1 MGGKSKQRKV
11 MVAVILVFILALL
24 LVPSFGLAAT
34 KKRGITIGVVVKSV
48 AFNWF
53 MRMEEGIKK
62 FAKDY
67 GVTAFMQ
74 GPPIADS
81 AQQIA
86 IIEQLIAQG
95 VDALVIVPY
104 GVKEHEMV
112 QKEAMDRGIIVIT
125 HEAAR
130 TKYAHFDVEAF
141 INEEYG
147 AEMMRQL
154 AARMGYK
161 GEYVQFVG
169 SYTNDSHNQ
178 WQDAARAYQEANYPD
193 MKCIGKFETKEDQA
207 IGYNIMKDLL
217 KKYPNIRGV
226 LGSAAGDVVA
236 AGRAIQEAGL
246 ADKIAVV
253 GTSIVSYAGELL
265 KTGAVDLAMCWD
277 PALAGYVSCLVAY
290 KLLNGESISEG
301 MDLGVPG
308 YNNIKI
314 ITNEH
319 GVPVI
324 YGQGWILIDASNM
337 HEYNF

>member
-1 MGGKSKQRKV
+1 MRKKLFSV
-11 MVAVILVFILALL
+11 LL
-24 LVPSFGLAAT
+24 LVVFVIALATTGFAAA
-34 KKRGITIGVVVKSV
+34 KKKDITIAVVVKSV

-53 MRMEEGIKK
+53 QRMDQGVKQ
-62 FAKDY
+62 FAKDF

-74 GPPIADS
+74 GPPVADS

-112 QKEAMDRGIIVIT
+112 QKEAMEKGIIVIT

-130 TKYAHFDVEAF
+130 TRYAHFDLEAF
-141 INEEYG
+141 DNEEYG
-147 AEMMRQL
+147 REMMRQL
-154 AARMGYK
+154 AARMNYE

-178 WQDAARAYQEANYPD
+178 WQDAARKYQEANYPK
-193 MKCIGKFETKEDQA
+193 MKCIGKFESREDQA
-207 IGYNIMKDLL
+207 VGYNIMKDLL
-217 KKYPNIRGV
+217 KTYPNIRGV

-246 ADKIAVV
+246 SDKIAVV

-277 PALAGYVSCLVAY
+277 PALAGYAACVVAY
-290 KLLNGESISEG
+290 KLLTGESIVDG
-301 MDLGVPG
+301 VDLGVPG
-308 YNNIKI
+308 YENIKI
-314 ITNEH
+314 VKNEY

-324 YGQGWILIDASNM
+324 YGKGWIFIDASNM
-337 HEYNF
+337 DKYNF

>member
-1 MGGKSKQRKV
+1 MRKSLLTVVLVVVLV
-11 MVAVILVFILALL
+11 MFLITTGFTA
-24 LVPSFGLAAT
+24 P
-34 KKRGITIGVVVKSV
+34 KKNITIGVVVKSV

-53 MRMEEGIKK
+53 QRMEVGIKQ

-74 GPPIADS
+74 GPPVADS

-112 QKEAMDRGIIVIT
+112 QKEAMEKGIIVVT

-130 TKYAHFDVEAF
+130 TAYAHFDLEAF
-141 INEEYG
+141 VNEEYG
-147 AEMMRQL
+147 EEMMRQL
-154 AARMGYK
+154 AKRMNYE

-178 WQDAARAYQEANYPD
+178 WMDAARAYQEANYPN
-193 MKCIGKFETKEDQA
+193 MKCIGKFETREDQA
-207 IGYNIMKDLL
+207 VGYNIMKDLL
-217 KKYPNIRGV
+217 KRYPNIKGV

-277 PALAGYVSCLVAY
+277 PALAGYAACVVAY
-290 KLLNGESISEG
+290 KLLMGEKIEEG
-301 MDLGVPG
+301 MNLDVPG
-308 YNNIKI
+308 YESIKI
-314 ITNEH
+314 VKNEY

-324 YGQGWILIDASNM
+324 YGQGWIFIDASNM
-337 HEYNF
+337 DQYNF